1 MFQKLIISLKERI
14 GEAIVVFSYIPGL
27 AKIGYAWYGRKPK
40 DSEPPLANMGEI
52 TPNLVRGAQPT
63 ERGFTLL
70 KKMQFNTIVN
80 LRPETEWE
88 KPIVEG
94 LGMRYIYL
102 PLPAVGQPTLE
113 EGEVFVSIA
122 NNPNFGKIFFH
133 CLHGADRTGAMAAA
147 YRMKIQGWTLEQ
159 SLAEMPK
166 FGFNEGFENDKLEF
180 LEEFAAQSVE

>member
-14 GEAIVVFSYIPGL
+14 GEAIVMLSYVPGF

-40 DSEPPLANMGEI
+40 NSEPPLANMGEI

-63 ERGFTLL
+63 EYGFTLL

-88 KPIVEG
+88 KPIVER

-113 EGEVFVSIA
+113 EGEVFVNIA

-147 YRMKIQGWTLEQ
+147 YRMKIQGWTLEKAI
-159 SLAEMPK
+159 AEMPK

-180 LEEFAAQSVE
+180 LEELAAQSFE